1 MRLFLY
7 VLLLVGIALPAYAA
21 GPVYNSKSSSSRSS
35 EASPIYNAKSSSRSS
50 GPISIKNL
58 AKGNTARGSYKN
70 YDSAYGFGR
79 ENEKKYTTSMSP
91 SQIKA
96 KRAQDQAR
104 AQRYA
109 AQAKARSEQRRRE
122 AKSRQAQN
130 RPETVQDKTRELT
143 SRFQDPSGEEAATTT
158 ASNVVPQRQ
167 AAPKRNPVFLQRN
180 NTDPATPKRVF
191 NSNF

>member
-7 VLLLVGIALPAYAA
+7 VLLLVGIALPAYAQN
-21 GPVYNSKSSSSRSS
+21 PVYNTSGASNSSSSGSIPVYNTRSS
-35 EASPIYNAKSSSRSS
+35 GSSS

-58 AKGNTARGSYKN
+58 AQGKTARGSYKN
-70 YDSAYGFGR
+70 YESAYGSGR

-91 SQIKA
+91 NQIKA

-109 AQAKARSEQRRRE
+109 AQAKARSEERRRE
-122 AKSRQAQN
+122 AAARQAQN
-130 RPETVQDKTRELT
+130 NPETVEDKTREFT
-143 SRFQDPSGEEAATTT
+143 SRFQNTSGEETTT
-158 ASNVVPQRQ
+158 ASNALSQRQ
-167 AAPKRNPVFLQRN
+167 AAPQRNPVFLQRN
-180 NTDPATPKRVF
+180 NDLAAPQRVF

>member
-7 VLLLVGIALPAYAA
+7 VLLLIGIALPAYAQN
-21 GPVYNSKSSSSRSS
+21 PVYNTSGASSRSS
-35 EASPIYNAKSSSRSS
+35 SGAVPIYNTRSSGSSRS

-58 AKGNTARGSYKN
+58 ANGKTDRGSYKN
-70 YDSAYGFGR
+70 YESAYGFGR

-91 SQIKA
+91 KQIKA

-109 AQAKARSEQRRRE
+109 AQAKARSEERRRE
-122 AKSRQAQN
+122 AKARQAKN
-130 RPETVQDKTRELT
+130 RSETVEDKTREFT
-143 SRFQDPSGEEAATTT
+143 SRFQNTSGEETTT
-158 ASNVVPQRQ
+158 ASNTRVQRQ
-167 AAPKRNPVFLQRN
+167 AAPQRNPVFLQRN
-180 NTDPATPKRVF
+180 NDLAAPQRVF

>member
-7 VLLLVGIALPAYAA
+7 VLLLVGIALPAYAQN
-21 GPVYNSKSSSSRSS
+21 PVYNTSGANNSSSSGSIPVYNTRSS
-35 EASPIYNAKSSSRSS
+35 GSSS

-58 AKGNTARGSYKN
+58 AQGKTARGSYKN
-70 YDSAYGFGR
+70 YESAYGFGR

-91 SQIKA
+91 NQIKA

-109 AQAKARSEQRRRE
+109 AQAKARSEERRRE
-122 AKSRQAQN
+122 AAARQAQN
-130 RPETVQDKTRELT
+130 RPETVEDRTRELT
-143 SRFQDPSGEEAATTT
+143 SRFQNTSGEETTTT
-158 ASNVVPQRQ
+158 ASNALSQRQ
-167 AAPKRNPVFLQRN
+167 AAPQRNPVFLQRN
-180 NTDPATPKRVF
+180 NDLAAPQRVF